1 MRIDVYQGNSLREYR
16 DKAVSPFYTAK
27 LVPIIYMFSG
37 ETMIRFQDRG
47 LTVPFF
53 THCLP

>member
-1 MRIDVYQGNSLREYR
+1 MRIDVYYSNSLREYR
-16 DKAVSPFYTAK
+16 DKAVLPFYKAK